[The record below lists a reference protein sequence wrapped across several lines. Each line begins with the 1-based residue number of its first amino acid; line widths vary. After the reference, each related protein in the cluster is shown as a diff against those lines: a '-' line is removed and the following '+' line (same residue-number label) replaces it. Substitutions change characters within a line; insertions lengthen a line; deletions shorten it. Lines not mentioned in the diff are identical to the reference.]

1 MNTKSLG
8 SAGLHVHQE
17 VFDGPFDLLIYLVE
31 RDKLAIED
39 IVISE
44 ITSSYIET
52 LKQIE
57 DYDPDVASDFI
68 YMAAYLLELK
78 SRSLLPRSSRQ
89 QLADHPDPREE
100 LIARLVEYK
109 YFKELAARLGDL
121 ALERQRPLTR
131 PPGVDSLE
139 RVRQLAPMLLD
150 SLYSAYQRALEKARV
165 EVREIA
171 TRPIPVS
178 ERMDYIRSHLGGG
191 SVQFA
196 ELVRDSGIME
206 KIATFLAL
214 LELVRL
220 GEVSFSQRQL
230 FGPITIDV
238 LERDVQ

>member
-1 MNTKSLG
+1 MSTRPLTES
-8 SAGLHVHQE
+8 GLHVHQE

-31 RDKLAIED
+31 RDKVAIED
-39 IVISE
+39 IVISD
-44 ITSSYIET
+44 ITSSYIES

-78 SRSLLPRSSRQ
+78 SRALLPRVHRQ
-89 QLADHPDPREE
+89 QLSDHPDPREE

-109 YFKELAARLGDL
+109 YFKDLAVRLGQL
-121 ALERQRPLTR
+121 ALDRQRPLTR
-131 PPGVDSLE
+131 PPGVDGLE

-150 SLYSAYQRALEKARV
+150 NLYSAYQRALEKARV
-165 EVREIA
+165 DVRELG
-171 TRPIPVS
+171 TKPIPVS
-178 ERMDYIRSHLGGG
+178 ERMDFIRSCLNKEG
-191 SVQFA
+191 VQFS
-196 ELVRDSGIME
+196 ELVQDSGTME

-220 GEVSFSQRQL
+220 GEVSISQQRL
-230 FGPITIDV
+230 FGPITIQM